1 MKLGVAFY
9 LVFRHTNLTLRKEM
23 KMQTRDQEITQRMA
37 ANAVRPLKE
46 VQVFHTAFEGQ
57 AKWVASVAVDHCDNV
72 DEALE
77 YAYRWTQNIH
87 DSWSKKGEQDG
98 NEKVEVLNGDLHAP
112 DYGIPE
118 GQLGHRSTSYMDH
131 MIVHGKIHR
140 VEFCGFKPVDKIKV
154 GIS

>member
-1 MKLGVAFY
+1 
-9 LVFRHTNLTLRKEM
+9 M

-57 AKWVASVAVDHCDNV
+57 AKWVASVDVQDLGFGTVDQ
-72 DEALE
+72 ALN

-98 NEKVEVLNGDLHAP
+98 NDHVEVLNGDLHAP
-112 DYGIPE
+112 DYGVPE

-131 MIVHGKIHR
+131 MIVHGKIYR
-140 VEFCGFKPVDKIKV
+140 VEMFGFKPVDKIKV